1 MAKGAQSEVRI
12 TAGLVELE
20 GELAL
25 PDSPLGMVL
34 FAHGSGSPCRG
45 WTAKDASGT
54 FSRTIFPALR
64 ITAR

>member
-1 MAKGAQSEVRI
+1 VAKGAQSEVRI

-25 PDSPLGMVL
+25 PDSPPGMVL
-34 FAHGSGSPCRG
+34 FAHGSGSPWC